1 MSIKITFFFSS
12 HSNIGIIQVS
22 IWQNFWQQN
31 IPQILISAL
40 GFFKFLS
47 KKVFLISFKKLFL
60 RIFEPFLMKANVSL
74 PSFQHSANSKAS
86 FNFWWY
92 VHVQFYDDF
101 LMKAQSRRE
110 GHWPFDLMFQDGNQ
124 CSRWRAVPLEMERLQ
139 FQLEQMFPGST
150 RQRGNVGRHPDLSRP
165 NLQSP

>member
-12 HSNIGIIQVS
+12 LSNIGIIQVS

-31 IPQILISAL
+31 IPQILLSAL

-47 KKVFLISFKKLFL
+47 KKVFLIFVQKIVSSYFWTF
-60 RIFEPFLMKANVSL
+60 FLMKANVSL

-92 VHVQFYDDF
+92 VQFYDDF

-110 GHWPFDLMFQDGNQ
+110 GQWPFDLMFQDGNQ

-150 RQRGNVGRHPDLSRP
+150 RQRGNVGRHPDLPRP